1 MNRIDLEKF
10 IGAAL
15 GTLVF
20 VFSVGFLSDAI
31 YHTEAGAGGGYTLEE
46 PEEGAAVAEVEEEV
60 VPLAELLVAAS
71 AEDGVDVIKK
81 CSSCHAF
88 EEGGENKVGPAL
100 YGIVGRTIGVHE
112 GFSYSDDLAG
122 KGAEG
127 QVWTYEALNAFLEDP
142 KGFAPG
148 TKMSFAGLRK
158 ETDRA
163 DLLAYLQTLDADPV
177 PFPAVEEAA
186 VIDEEDVNAD
196 ATSTEEMMEE
206 STDAPA
212 TEEMAPAAEEE
223 APMTEEEAAPTTEE
237 APSEEAPAA
246 EEEAPATD
254 EQAAPDAEGDAATT
268 EEVSN

>member
-31 YHTEAGAGGGYTLEE
+31 YHTEAGSGGGYTLEE
-46 PEEGAAVAEVEEEV
+46 PEEGGAAVAEVEEEV

-71 AEDGVDVIKK
+71 AEDGVDVTKK

-100 YGIVGRTIGVHE
+100 YGIVGRTIGTHE
-112 GFSYSDDLAG
+112 GFAYSDDLAG

-142 KGFAPG
+142 KGFASG

-163 DLLAYLQTLDADPV
+163 DLLAYLQTLAADPV

-186 VIDEEDVNAD
+186 VVEEEDVNAD
-196 ATSTEEMMEE
+196 ATSTEEMMSDSDE
-206 STDAPA
+206 AA
-212 TEEMAPAAEEE
+212 TEEDAAPAAEE
-223 APMTEEEAAPTTEE
+223 APAEE
-237 APSEEAPAA
+237 APATEEAPAA
-246 EEEAPATD
+246 EE
-254 EQAAPDAEGDAATT
+254 QAAPSAEGDAT
-268 EEVSN
+268 SN